1 MEIKYDY
8 LLNFMFVF
16 LLFRYDIVVYVY
28 IFNIQYYIF
37 VVNLVIFRFIFIGK
51 VFGNVEIIENY
62 RFLLSRVVGYQLEF
76 RFIMKIL
83 LYIMQ
88 IILYE
93 DGILDEKLLKF
104 VVEIQQEQSMM
115 YIEYICFVLLFLLY
129 LQYQSI
135 CLLLQFVVVII

>member
-37 VVNLVIFRFIFIGK
+37 VVNLVIFWFIFIGK

-62 RFLLSRVVGYQLEF
+62 RFLLSRIVGYQLEF

-104 VVEIQQEQSMM
+104 VVEIQQEQSVM

>member
-16 LLFRYDIVVYVY
+16 LLFRYDIIVYVY

-37 VVNLVIFRFIFIGK
+37 VVNLVIFWFIFIGK

>member
-37 VVNLVIFRFIFIGK
+37 VVNLVIFWFIFIGK

-104 VVEIQQEQSMM
+104 VVEIQQEQLMM

>member
-37 VVNLVIFRFIFIGK
+37 VVNLVIFWFIFIGK